1 MMSFLQFEWKALE
14 VFWKL
19 RDKIDKK
26 RRRKSVVR
34 LRPPNDPFEIYIY
47 ILNKESFR
55 ISAFKPKIEIEFDD
69 VLQLI

>member
-47 ILNKESFR
+47 IK
-55 ISAFKPKIEIEFDD
+55 
-69 VLQLI
+69 